1 MTYRD
6 YVWLIKPDRVG
17 SDYGGGVVGCP
28 REYGLE
34 DLAECESRT
43 DFSIHTDCW
52 SQEIQGRVIAEAL
65 EDGYHGFTFKKGE
78 LFEVTR
84 VSEDTEDVIIRRLS
98 GDRGEWY
105 AFGVRDKFKFY
116 IEKEESNMKY
126 EVGDKVRVRSWE
138 SMEKEFG
145 QDKDGDINI
154 SPCFT
159 KEMKKYC
166 GKIVTIHRTKGAICY
181 VREDSGRY
189 AWCEDMFGYAESFS
203 KDDLEPGMVVEY
215 RNGDRRLYVNN
226 CFAGPCSFGE
236 LTAYNSDLTNRYESD
251 RDVVKIYYGGSKVLE
266 DMTKYPGGLIWE
278 REKPVKEIS
287 SEEAFKILEEKL
299 GCPVK
304 IKKD

>member
-6 YVWLIKPDRVG
+6 YVWLIDPDSV
-17 SDYGGGVVGCP
+17 SPKFGGGVFNCP
-28 REYGLE
+28 CNYGLE
-34 DLAECESRT
+34 DLPECYKRE
-43 DFSIHTDCW
+43 DDEAHTDCW

-84 VSEDTEDVIIRRLS
+84 VSKDTEDVIIRRLS
-98 GDRGEWY
+98 GDRREWF

-126 EVGDKVRVRSWE
+126 KVGDKVRVRSWE

-145 QDKDGDINI
+145 LTDGGNI
-154 SPCFT
+154 KVKYAFA
-159 KEMKKYC
+159 KEMEKYC
-166 GKIVTIHRTKGAICY
+166 GKLVTISSNNGCY
-181 VREDSGRY
+181 RIKEDSGEY
-189 AWCEDMFGYAESFS
+189 IWDDDMFCQIESFT
-203 KDDLEPGMVVEY
+203 KGDLEPGMVVEY

-226 CFAGPCSFGE
+226 CFAGPCSFGD

>member
-6 YVWLIKPDRVG
+6 YVWLIIPSRVG

-43 DFSIHTDCW
+43 DFSKHTDCW

-65 EDGYHGFTFKKGE
+65 EDGCHGFTFKKGE

-84 VSEDTEDVIIRRLS
+84 VSKDTEDVIIRRLS
-98 GDRGEWY
+98 GDRREWY

-126 EVGDKVRVRSWE
+126 KVGDKVRVRSWE
-138 SMEKEFG
+138 SMKKEFG
-145 QDKDGDINI
+145 LKDDGNI
-154 SPCFT
+154 KVMFTFT

-166 GKIVTIHRTKGAICY
+166 GKLVTISSNNGCY
-181 VREDSGRY
+181 MIKEDSGRY
-189 AWCEDMFGYAESFS
+189 TWCDDMFCPVESFTM
-203 KDDLEPGMVVEY
+203 DELEPGMVVEY

-251 RDVVKIYYGGSKVLE
+251 RDVVKIYCGKSKTLE
-266 DMTKYPGGLIWE
+266 DMTKYPGDLIWE